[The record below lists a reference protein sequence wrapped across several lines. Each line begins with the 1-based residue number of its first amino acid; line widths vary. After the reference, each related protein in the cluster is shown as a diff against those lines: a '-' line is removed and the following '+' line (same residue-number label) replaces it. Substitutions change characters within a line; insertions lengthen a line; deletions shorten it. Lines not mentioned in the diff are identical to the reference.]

1 MARNSTSTIFNHN
14 WQRLRGKLKAMTGR
28 RLLWL
33 SILCISSIVLSSCVK
48 RPDALPPLIKIISP
62 KNGAVQSA
70 DMKIIGYALDDEGI
84 AAIRVG
90 GDNLL
95 ESELLQGE
103 RTKKLIQFAFRP
115 TSQQSGK
122 WQTTIQVEDI
132 NGRLSTL
139 EYGFEIDAFSPSV
152 KVKPPRDVGGGRM
165 EVSGVARDNL
175 LLERIVVNGIEV
187 SFSPVSEKFFNVS
200 VEAAPSVT
208 TVVYDQ
214 AGNSATWQNTLN
226 Q

>member
-14 WQRLRGKLKAMTGR
+14 WQQLRGKLKAMTGR

-33 SILCISSIVLSSCVK
+33 SILCISSIVLSGCVK

-90 GDNLL
+90 GVNLL
-95 ESELLQGE
+95 ESDLLQVE
-103 RTKKLIQFAFRP
+103 KDKKLIQFAFRP
-115 TSQQSGK
+115 TNPQS
-122 WQTTIQVEDI
+122 TTYETLIQVEDI
-132 NGRLSTL
+132 NGRISTL
-139 EYGFEIDAFSPSV
+139 EYGFEIDVFLPSV
-152 KVKPPRDVGGGRM
+152 KVKPPVDVGGGRM
-165 EVSGVARDNL
+165 EVAGVARDNL
-175 LLERIVVNGIEV
+175 LLERIVVNGVEV
-187 SFSPVSEKFFNVS
+187 AFSPVREKFFNVS
-200 VEAAPSVT
+200 VEAAPTVT

-214 AGNSATWQNTLN
+214 AGNSASWQNTLG

>member
-1 MARNSTSTIFNHN
+1 MRAKRFF
-14 WQRLRGKLKAMTGR
+14 WLA
-28 RLLWL
+28 LLCGLFCTATLLL
-33 SILCISSIVLSSCVK
+33 SGCVK

-90 GDNLL
+90 GENLL
-95 ESELLQGE
+95 ESELLRPE
-103 RTKKLIQFAFRP
+103 KSKKLIQFAFRP
-115 TSQQSGK
+115 TNRQSGRLE
-122 WQTTIQVEDI
+122 TFIEVEDI
-132 NGRLSTL
+132 NGRISTL
-139 EYGFEIDAFSPSV
+139 EYSIEIDVFLPSV
-152 KVKPPRDVGGGRM
+152 KVKPPRDIGGGRM

-175 LLERIVVNGIEV
+175 LLERIVVNGVEV
-187 SFSPVSEKFFNVS
+187 AFSPVKEKFFNVS
-200 VEAAPSVT
+200 VEAAPTVT

-214 AGNSATWQNTLN
+214 AGNSATWQNTL